1 MSKVKVLLILGGPA
15 SGKGTLCAEIVKNY
29 GYKHLSAGDI
39 LRSVVKN
46 KSHPKW
52 QELEAK
58 MNGGQFVSSEE
69 LVGFIKAEFEG
80 LKGQKVLLD
89 GFPRNQENVDA
100 WNNVMPEITEIKG
113 FLLLECSKETM
124 LKRSAG
130 RNEGRSDDKPEIMEK
145 RIDGF
150 LNSTVPC
157 VAQFEKEGKVIKVN
171 AEQTREKVFEDV
183 AKIFKEKNL

>member
-1 MSKVKVLLILGGPA
+1 MTKVHVLFILGGPA
-15 SGKGTLCAEIVKNY
+15 SGKGTLCAEIVKHY

-39 LRSVVKN
+39 LRNVVKN

-52 QELEAK
+52 QELETK
-58 MNGGQFVSSEE
+58 MNSGQFVSSEE
-69 LVGFIKAEFEG
+69 LVGFIKAEFEH

-100 WNNVMPEITEIKG
+100 WNKIVNDITEIKG
-113 FLLLECSKETM
+113 YLLLECSKETM

-130 RNEGRSDDKPEIMEK
+130 RNEGRADDKPEVMEK

-150 LNSTVPC
+150 LKSTVPC
-157 VAQFEKEGKVIKVN
+157 VKSFEATGKVYKVN
-171 AEQTREKVFEDV
+171 AEQSKEAVFAEVQKV
-183 AKIFKEKNL
+183 FKEKNL